1 MLYPLW
7 TAKPGSGC
15 STISLALA
23 ARLAAKRDLDV
34 LVVDLDGDLTAAAGV
49 APRHD
54 GVTDW
59 LAAGSVGSDA
69 LHRLEVELRPR
80 LSLLPVGS
88 SHAWPDDRADTL
100 VRALHADPR
109 LVVVDVSTVTPH
121 ALSSMQRLRHRLA
134 ADDPSLL
141 VTRSRYLAVRRAQAL
156 PIRPT
161 GVVLVRE
168 GGRTFDRHLIAE
180 ALGAPV
186 VAQIDHDPAVAR
198 AVDDGKLVRRPPR
211 PLSRQVEALVR

>member
-1 MLYPLW
+1 M
-7 TAKPGSGC
+7 
-15 STISLALA
+15 
-23 ARLAAKRDLDV
+23 
-34 LVVDLDGDLTAAAGV
+34 
-49 APRHD
+49 
-54 GVTDW
+54 
-59 LAAGSVGSDA
+59 
-69 LHRLEVELRPR
+69 
-80 LSLLPVGS
+80 PVGS
-88 SHAWPDDRADTL
+88 SHAWPDERADTP

-109 LVVVDVSTVTPH
+109 LVVVDVSTVTPQ

-141 VTRSRYLAVRRAQAL
+141 VTRSCYLAVRRAQAL

-168 GGRTFDRHLIAE
+168 GVRTFDRHLIAE

-211 PLSRQVEALVR
+211 PLSRQVEAMVR

>member
-59 LAAGSVGSDA
+59 LAAGSVGS
-69 LHRLEVELRPR
+69 
-80 LSLLPVGS
+80 
-88 SHAWPDDRADTL
+88 SHAWPDERADTL

-109 LVVVDVSTVTPH
+109 LVVVDVSTVTPQ

-141 VTRSRYLAVRRAQAL
+141 VTRSCYLAVRRAQAL

-211 PLSRQVEALVR
+211 PLSRQVEAMVR